1 MSSDSFML
9 HRMMTANLFF
19 FGGYFY
25 RPHGAG

>member
-1 MSSDSFML
+1 ML